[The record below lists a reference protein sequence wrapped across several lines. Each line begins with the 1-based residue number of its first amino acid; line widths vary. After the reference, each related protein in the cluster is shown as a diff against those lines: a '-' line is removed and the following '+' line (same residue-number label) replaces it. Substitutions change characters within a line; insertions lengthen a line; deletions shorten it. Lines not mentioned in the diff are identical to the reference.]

1 LLFIIIIVFSGRI
14 VDREKERNM
23 LRIIYLVM

>member
-1 LLFIIIIVFSGRI
+1 MLFIIIIVFSGRI